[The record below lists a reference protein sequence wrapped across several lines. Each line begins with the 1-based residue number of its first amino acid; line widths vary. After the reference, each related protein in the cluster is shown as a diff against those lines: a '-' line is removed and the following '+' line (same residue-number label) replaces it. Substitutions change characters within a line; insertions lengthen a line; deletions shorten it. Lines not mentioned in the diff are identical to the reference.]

1 MVVSLVAEHGI
12 LDARASV
19 VVAPGLQRTES
30 VVVAYGLSY
39 PAACGIFPDQGLN
52 PCPLHWQADSLPLDH
67 QGSLRQGSYLSGS
80 LLLNQCLFLQ
90 QIHSHFTK

>member
-1 MVVSLVAEHGI
+1 MVVSLVAEHG
-12 LDARASV
+12 LSDARASV

-52 PCPLHWQADSLPLDH
+52 LCLLHWQVDSL
-67 QGSLRQGSYLSGS
+67 QR
-80 LLLNQCLFLQ
+80 
-90 QIHSHFTK
+90 SH